1 MKNKIAPINILQS
14 SLSDISELCEIID
27 DEESSDA
34 KELHIDLKRAEKELN
49 KVQLD
54 TYLSGENDSASA
66 ILDINSG
73 AGGTEA
79 CDWVDMLLRMYSRW
93 AERNGFKTELI
104 NQVPGD
110 VAGSKSVTLFIEGRN
125 AYGYLRREKGVHRL
139 VRISPFDANK
149 RRHTSFASIDII
161 PDLDNSDEVDI
172 NQEDVKV
179 DTYRASGAGGQHV
192 NKTDSAVRL
201 THIPTGIVVT
211 CQNERSQH
219 KNKEMAMKVL
229 ASKLNELKQAENEQ
243 RMAEIRG
250 DVRAIEWGN
259 QMRSYVFQPYTMVKD
274 HRTSVETGDIIKV
287 MDGEIDEFIET
298 NLKLIK

>member
-1 MKNKIAPINILQS
+1 MQS
-14 SLSDISELCEIID
+14 NLSDISELCEIID

-34 KELHIDLKRAEKELN
+34 KELYADLKRAEKELD
-49 KVQLD
+49 KIQLD

>member
-1 MKNKIAPINILQS
+1 MQS

-49 KVQLD
+49 KIQLD

-161 PDLDNSDEVDI
+161 PDLDNSDQVDI

>member
-1 MKNKIAPINILQS
+1 MQS

-27 DEESSDA
+27 DEESLDA

-49 KVQLD
+49 KIQLD

-161 PDLDNSDEVDI
+161 PDLDNSDQVDI

-287 MDGEIDEFIET
+287 MDGEIEEFIET